1 MENRIPV
8 AESTPEQSIGHGKNF
23 PPHPRYGKQSPTPP
37 TVPAVGLA
45 EVIKALAVIQDG
57 LRQLALAGVMIR
69 TPEVND
75 KGILVMAIK
84 LNGHKLGVGP
94 DGQFTVDGISVMQP
108 RQEQT

>member
-1 MENRIPV
+1 MEKPIPV
-8 AESTPEQSIGHGKNF
+8 EESTAEPLRKPGGNF
-23 PPHPRYGKQSPTPP
+23 PPSPRHGKQSTAP
-37 TVPAVGLA
+37 TVPSVALP

-57 LRQLALAGVMIR
+57 LRQLALAGTMIR
-69 TPEVND
+69 APEVND

-84 LNGHKLGVGP
+84 LTGHKLGVGP